1 MLWSFLSAS
10 RVRAWRRCILND
22 LGMEVS
28 GSDLTKH
35 FFTEDPLIERHIP
48 ILPFDPA
55 NIRDGMTVIIGNA
68 FKEDFPEVAAAR
80 SNPKVTCY
88 RYHEYLGALMKDYT
102 SLCVAGSHG
111 KTTTTG
117 MLAAMMDEIAPTGHL
132 IGDGSGEIHP
142 DSQYLAVE
150 ACEYRRH
157 FLAYHPDYAIITNAD
172 LDHVDYFKTEADY
185 AKAYEEF
192 ASQVKKGLVMFGDDP
207 KVRALRIDP
216 KVTHY
221 YYGVDDGNDFQAVNI
236 VETSEDMHF
245 DVLFQGKPQGHFD
258 LPFVGR
264 HHLCHSL

>member
-1 MLWSFLSAS
+1 
-10 RVRAWRRCILND
+10 
-22 LGMEVS
+22 
-28 GSDLTKH
+28 
-35 FFTEDPLIERHIP
+35 
-48 ILPFDPA
+48 
-55 NIRDGMTVIIGNA
+55 
-68 FKEDFPEVAAAR
+68 
-80 SNPKVTCY
+80 
-88 RYHEYLGALMKDYT
+88 MKDYT

-192 ASQVKKGLVMFGDDP
+192 ACQVKKVWFCSAMIRRSEHCGLI
-207 KVRALRIDP
+207 RR
-216 KVTHY
+216 
-221 YYGVDDGNDFQAVNI
+221 
-236 VETSEDMHF
+236 
-245 DVLFQGKPQGHFD
+245 
-258 LPFVGR
+258 
-264 HHLCHSL
+264 